1 MQPTKIP
8 TSLQAPPSLKSA
20 PAPKLTPPPSW
31 AQLSTAPKPHPCLPG
46 AGTTGASWTGG
57 TLLLPEAF
65 GKEAVGQ
72 ERSGLSWGGFLCH
85 EGSKKARP
93 LWACPGYLP
102 GIAAAGGRRQVMFT
116 RLRPELPKGFN
127 QAFESAPGPEPQNNN
142 QNSLPDPQVAGASG
156 FFSPCSSVC

>member
-31 AQLSTAPKPHPCLPG
+31 AQLSTVPNAPPLPSRG
-46 AGTTGASWTGG
+46 RNHRGLLDVPYCYLSPLERKLWGREGVASPGG
-57 TLLLPEAF
+57 DF
-65 GKEAVGQ
+65 
-72 ERSGLSWGGFLCH
+72 FCH
-85 EGSKKARP
+85 EGSKKAGP
-93 LWACPGYLP
+93 IWACPGYLP

-142 QNSLPDPQVAGASG
+142 QHCLPDPQVAGASG